1 LLNEAIKANVAINTL
16 NCMDSLLASSG

>member
-1 LLNEAIKANVAINTL
+1 LNEAIKANVAINTL